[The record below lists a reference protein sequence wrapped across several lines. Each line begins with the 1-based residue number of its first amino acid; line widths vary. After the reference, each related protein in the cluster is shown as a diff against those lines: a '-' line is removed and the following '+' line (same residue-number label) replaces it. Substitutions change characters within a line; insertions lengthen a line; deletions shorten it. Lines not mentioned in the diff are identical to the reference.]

1 MANNTR
7 PIQFLDYLPER
18 FRSNT
23 TLPDEVDRSQFLRR
37 FLQGFEEL
45 FEELQAEIEGGLTS
59 GGIPDLF
66 NPITTPPPE
75 FKHLPKTASK
85 FDYLNYLA
93 SWIGLPLRPEKPLDW
108 NQEFFKSAIALY
120 SQRGTLKG
128 LESMLRVWLKG
139 DLLET
144 EPPLLILTDLTRSH
158 TDVDTVFQLDVT
170 ATLGVD
176 TILGEGLPYFFIVD
190 LIFNPDVNP
199 DVSELRIPEILDNFQ
214 RAARFLLDTEKPF
227 HTYYQLRISPS
238 TMQLAE
244 PGQTKINGQPAAQIG
259 VTTLLWDKPL
269 VFNSNT

>member
-23 TLPDEVDRSQFLRR
+23 ALPNEVDQVQFLSR
-37 FLQGFEEL
+37 FLQGFEDL
-45 FEELQAEIEGGLTS
+45 FEELQAEIEGPTNLSS

-66 NPITTPPPE
+66 NPATTPPPE
-75 FKHLPKTASK
+75 FKHRPEPTTR

-93 SWIGLPLRPEKPLDW
+93 SWIGLPLRPEKPLEW
-108 NQEFFKSAIALY
+108 NREFFKAAIALY
-120 SQRGTLKG
+120 PKRGTFLG
-128 LESMLRVWLKG
+128 LEAMLRAWLKG

-170 ATLGVD
+170 ATLGID
-176 TILGEGLPYFFIVD
+176 TILGEGLPFFFIVD
-190 LIFNPDVNP
+190 LIVNP
-199 DVSELRIPEILDNFQ
+199 NVLELRTPEGVDNFQ

-227 HTYYQLRISPS
+227 HTFYQLRIRSS
-238 TMQLAE
+238 TMQLVE
-244 PGQTKINGQPAAQIG
+244 SGQTTINGQPAAQIG
-259 VTTLLWDKPL
+259 VTTLLWDEPL
-269 VFNSNT
+269 IFNSNT